1 MERLRDRLAL
11 VTGASAGI
19 GAATAR
25 ALAGAGARVL
35 LVARRRERLEAL
47 AAELP
52 GSVPVVADVR
62 DAAALRSAVEEAVPA
77 GASIDLC
84 VLNAG
89 MARGTEPLQEGDP
102 AEWREVVDTNVL
114 GVLNGLHC
122 CLAGMVRAGTGDVVF
137 LGSVA
142 GRWTY
147 PGGAVYCATKA
158 AVRALYEGARQD
170 ALGSGVRF
178 TTVDP
183 GMVQTDFSE
192 VRFRGDQQKAA
203 AIYRGVDPI
212 TPADVADAVLY
223 AVTRPRNVNVGEI
236 VLWATAQASVTAV
249 QRRPE

>member
-1 MERLRDRLAL
+1 MRRLQDRLAL

-19 GAATAR
+19 GAASAR
-25 ALAGAGARVL
+25 ALTAEGARVL

-52 GSVPVVADVR
+52 GSVPIVADVC
-62 DAAALRSAVEEAVPA
+62 DAQNLARAVRA
-77 GASIDLC
+77 GTPEGATIDLA

-89 MARGTEPLQEGDP
+89 LARGAEPLQQGDP
-102 AEWREVVDTNVL
+102 GEWSEVVDTNVK
-114 GVLNGLHC
+114 GVLNGLST
-122 CLAGMVRAGTGDVVF
+122 CLAGMIERGAGDVVF

-178 TTVDP
+178 TTIDP
-183 GMVQTDFSE
+183 GMVQTDFSQ
-192 VRFRGDQQKAA
+192 VRFRGDEQRAA
-203 AIYRGVDPI
+203 AIYRGV
-212 TPADVADAVLY
+212 TPLTPEDVADALLY
-223 AVTRPRNVNVGEI
+223 AVTRPPHVNVGEL
-236 VLWATAQASVTAV
+236 VLWASAQASVTAV
-249 QRRPE
+249 QRS